1 MTVIYHTLFLDLP
14 WGGME
19 NAAMVVE
26 SRLHGYRKKKERQS
40 LIKNMKPTVSEF
52 PECFFEIDD
61 VF

>member
-1 MTVIYHTLFLDLP
+1 M
-14 WGGME
+14 G